1 MDNDPLP
8 NDPSFKDVHSK
19 PSPSILPTLWEY
31 RVGIVE
37 IVGKDEKDNWEENH
51 HREYPKVKHSNQ
63 LLPDVGLLIF
73 GSKEFLAYY
82 PNLVLNYNKLNIMSR
97 DPSKLNQPA
106 FLLKKMV

>member
-1 MDNDPLP
+1 
-8 NDPSFKDVHSK
+8 
-19 PSPSILPTLWEY
+19 
-31 RVGIVE
+31 
-37 IVGKDEKDNWEENH
+37 
-51 HREYPKVKHSNQ
+51 
-63 LLPDVGLLIF
+63 LLIF